1 MTTLFTYDEIASSGI
16 AIKCLSNGEHH
27 FSTCQIIITDVSSI
41 VACHISFAELPS
53 ANSF

>member
-1 MTTLFTYDEIASSGI
+1 MTALFTYDEIASSDI

-27 FSTCQIIITDVSSI
+27 FSTCQIIITDVSNLG
-41 VACHISFAELPS
+41 ACHISFAKLLS